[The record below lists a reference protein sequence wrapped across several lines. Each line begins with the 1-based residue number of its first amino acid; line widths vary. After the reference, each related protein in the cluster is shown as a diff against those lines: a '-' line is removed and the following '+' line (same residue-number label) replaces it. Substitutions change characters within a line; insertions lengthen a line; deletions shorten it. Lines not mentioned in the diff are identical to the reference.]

1 MKISMEAFM
10 KVYINPNDD
19 DIREIIKRPE
29 LIDPDINSLIEG
41 VFSNVRK
48 YGDMAVKSYTRTF
61 DKIDIDSFIVD
72 VDSALTEPD
81 PELDKALKTA
91 YNNINKFHESQL
103 SQSQLS
109 QSKLPKRQI
118 VETMPGV
125 RCWQG
130 LSAIDNIGLYIPGGR
145 APLVSTVLMLAVPA
159 IAAGCKNII
168 LLTPPQ
174 KDGTVNRA
182 ILQACQFCGIKQVFR
197 IGGAQ
202 AIAAMAIGTETIPKA
217 NKIFGPGN
225 QYVTRAKLF
234 AQQFGVAIDMPA
246 GPSEVM
252 VIADDSASPAFIAS
266 DLLAQAEHGPDSQSI
281 LITDSLSI
289 LEDTQIEIGKQLA
302 ALPSGDI
309 AAKSFLNSK
318 IILVG
323 DLEQAIAISN
333 EYAPEHLI
341 INARNYIDLADKII
355 NAGSVFLGSYSP
367 EAAGDYASG
376 TNHTLPTNGYART
389 FSGVNVLSFMKT
401 ITYQEITRE
410 GLSLLAGAIETLAEA
425 EGLEAHKRSV
435 QIRLQGNQTEDSETN
450 NRGIK

>member
-1 MKISMEAFM
+1 M
-10 KVYINPNDD
+10 KVYINPDD
-19 DIREIIKRPE
+19 SDIREIIKRPE

-72 VDSALTEPD
+72 VDGELTEPD
-81 PELDKALKTA
+81 PKLDKALKTA
-91 YNNINKFHESQL
+91 YNNIKIFHESQL
-103 SQSQLS
+103 SE
-109 QSKLPKRQI
+109 RQTI
-118 VETMPGV
+118 ETMPGV

-159 IAAGCKNII
+159 IVAGCKNII
-168 LLTPPQ
+168 LMTPPQ
-174 KDGTVNRA
+174 QDGTVDRA
-182 ILQACQFCGIKQVFR
+182 ILQACQLCGIKQIYR

-202 AIAAMAIGTETIPKA
+202 AIAAMATGTETIPKV

-252 VIADDSASPAFIAS
+252 VIADDSANPAFIAS

-281 LITDSLSI
+281 LITDSLDI

-302 ALPSGDI
+302 ALPSGDM
-309 AAKSFLNSK
+309 AAKSLLNSK

-341 INARNYIDLADKII
+341 ISARNYMDLANKIS

-376 TNHTLPTNGYART
+376 ANHTLPTNGYAKT
-389 FSGVNVLSFMKT
+389 FSGVNLLSFMKT
-401 ITYQEITRE
+401 TTFQEITRE
-410 GLSLLAGAIETLAEA
+410 GLRLLAGAIETLADA

-435 QIRLQGNQTEDSETN
+435 QIRLQGNQTEDS
-450 NRGIK
+450 